1 MIGRFIKRGIPTR
14 RAVYSSTR
22 FGSTIFEVVEAN
34 QLADIDI
41 SCIRNFSV
49 IAHVDHGKSTLSDGE
64 LCMTIFPSFFYVDRT
79 FATRAQSIEWFLNI
93 HLSSETWVVTI
104 WNVVQ
109 HCFRENHIIEI
120 YHLELF
126 LFSFRRNCQ
135 LWSSCMSRSFKNV
148 HLLFLLSWV
157 IYFFF
162 LTLASTEFLL
172 LS

>member
-64 LCMTIFPSFFYVDRT
+64 LLMTSFSLQCNANGT
-79 FATRAQSIEWFLNI
+79 FAIGI
-93 HLSSETWVVTI
+93 H
-104 WNVVQ
+104 
-109 HCFRENHIIEI
+109 C
-120 YHLELF
+120 
-126 LFSFRRNCQ
+126 
-135 LWSSCMSRSFKNV
+135 
-148 HLLFLLSWV
+148 
-157 IYFFF
+157 
-162 LTLASTEFLL
+162 TE
-172 LS
+172 